1 MYERSAIV
9 LERCFD
15 RLFKF
20 NQESNLKSNYIN
32 FVQIVE
38 ELKDYQK
45 TSIDEESTM
54 KKFEEIVEVVED
66 IQNRQTKLHESN
78 LELENERNSL
88 FNDLGENPSAVD
100 NRLHKIETIIHEN
113 NEKFKKLREEYIKAL
128 IIFIERQ
135 KERNKYARLRRKV
148 ESEHIKTIKDTMSEF
163 EKIDERDAKAIKRF
177 ATIDKQQYKEKIINT
192 MIKNGKNEKIPFNNQ
207 VIEKAVEV
215 RLIISEKEA
224 ELYFSIYEGMKRLL
238 TEIENENINITKA
251 EKLARDVGVK
261 LNLLNAEKEYIVG
274 FLDNERLT
282 VVNGVRTHNQ
292 LMETACKDFESDINQ
307 IDNLYELVIKE
318 TLGKSTKKAYNDLY
332 NKTYL
337 RDIEQGERKFEQE
350 ITNLKVN
357 MGTVINSNYWRIEG
371 IKNVYN
377 VFQEEVTEK
386 FNKDLSDYKIEEIEE
401 LEEIEEVEEDL
412 YIDDEF
418 EDDYYDD
425 KEKVYEKA
433 SKYDDDDYDDI
444 DDEDYDYY
452 DDEDDEDNDYYDD
465 EDDDD
470 YYEDEDD
477 EYDYDDY
484 EEEDDNELEEKV
496 DKFMKKNKKKE
507 KKEDKKE
514 EGLLNKWFKK
524 KE

>member
-15 RLFKF
+15 KLFKF

-32 FVQIVE
+32 FVQIIE
-38 ELKDYQK
+38 ELKNYQK

-54 KKFEEIVEVVED
+54 RKFEEIVEVVEE
-66 IQNRQTKLHESN
+66 IQNRQTNLHNSN
-78 LELENERNSL
+78 LELENERNTL

-100 NRLHKIETIIHEN
+100 SRLNNIEIALDEN
-113 NEKFKKLREEYIKAL
+113 NEKLKKIREEYIKAL

-135 KERNKYARLRRKV
+135 KERNKYARLRRKI
-148 ESEHIKTIKDTMSEF
+148 ESEHIKIIKYTISEF
-163 EKIDERDAKAIKRF
+163 EKIDEKDAKAIKRF

-192 MIKNGKNEKIPFNNQ
+192 MIRNGKSEKIPFNSQ

-215 RLIISEKEA
+215 RLAISEREA
-224 ELYFSIYEGMKRLL
+224 ELYFSIYEGMKKILA
-238 TEIENENINITKA
+238 EIENENINITKA

-261 LNLLNAEKEYIVG
+261 LNILNAEKEYIVG

-282 VVNGVRTHNQ
+282 VVNGARTHSQ
-292 LMETACKDFESDINQ
+292 LMETACKDFELDINQ

-433 SKYDDDDYDDI
+433 SKYDDDDYDDK
-444 DDEDYDYY
+444 
-452 DDEDDEDNDYYDD
+452 
-465 EDDDD
+465 
-470 YYEDEDD
+470 EDE
-477 EYDYDDY
+477 EDY
-484 EEEDDNELEEKV
+484 EEEDDNELEEKT